1 MIDLLKFVEHF
12 NPGSPHHRAAFI
24 ELQRH
29 IPAEQLR
36 RDSDWVTI
44 YQEEPTE
51 LNEFPSNT
59 N

>member
-29 IPAEQLR
+29 IPAEQLK

-51 LNEFPSNT
+51 LNEFSSNT

>member
-12 NPGSPHHRAAFI
+12 DPGSPHHRAAFI

-29 IPAEQLR
+29 IPEEQLR
-36 RDSDWVTI
+36 RDSEWVII
-44 YQEEPTE
+44 YQEEPME
-51 LNEFPSNT
+51 LNEFSRNT

>member
-12 NPGSPHHRAAFI
+12 DPGSPHHRAAFI

-29 IPAEQLR
+29 IPEEQLR
-36 RDSDWVTI
+36 RDSEWVII
-44 YQEEPTE
+44 YQEEPME
-51 LNEFPSNT
+51 LNEFSSNT

>member
-12 NPGSPHHRAAFI
+12 DPGSPHHRAAFI
-24 ELQRH
+24 KLQRH
-29 IPAEQLR
+29 IPAEQLKR
-36 RDSDWVTI
+36 GSDWVTI

-51 LNEFPSNT
+51 LNEFSSNT

>member
-12 NPGSPHHRAAFI
+12 DPGSPHHRAAFI

-36 RDSDWVTI
+36 RDSEWVII
-44 YQEEPTE
+44 YQEEPME
-51 LNEFPSNT
+51 LNEFSRNT

>member
-29 IPAEQLR
+29 IPAEQLK
-36 RDSDWVTI
+36 RDSNWVTI

-51 LNEFPSNT
+51 LNEFSSNT

>member
-12 NPGSPHHRAAFI
+12 KSRSPHHRAAFI

-29 IPAEQLR
+29 IPEEQLR
-36 RDSDWVTI
+36 RDSEWVII
-44 YQEEPTE
+44 YQEEPME
-51 LNEFPSNT
+51 LNELPRNT